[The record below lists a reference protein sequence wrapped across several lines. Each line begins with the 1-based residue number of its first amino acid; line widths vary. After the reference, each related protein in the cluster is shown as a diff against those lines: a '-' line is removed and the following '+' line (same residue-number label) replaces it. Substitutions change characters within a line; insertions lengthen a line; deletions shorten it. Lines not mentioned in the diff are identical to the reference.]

1 MKSILTLAAITLA
14 FLIGLFTTVALAAEK
29 KEVVFGATVGDF
41 SDIITESVKPQLEAK
56 GYTVKLIQFT
66 DYVQPNIALAEK
78 RLDAN
83 LFQHKPYLDQF
94 IAQKGLKLSPL
105 VTVPTAPLGLYA
117 GKKKTIEEVEQGS
130 TVAVPN
136 DPSNLAR
143 ALLILKDL
151 GWIEI
156 PEDVD
161 ALTVSPKDITKNVKA
176 IKIVQLEAAQLPR
189 AVQDVDYAVINGNYV
204 VSSGLKLTDALVREK
219 SRAYLNWV
227 VVRSEDKDGQFAK
240 DVTAAL
246 QSPEFKAYASKKFAG
261 YKFPEA
267 W

>member
-1 MKSILTLAAITLA
+1 MKTLLTLAA
-14 FLIGLFTTVALAAEK
+14 LIGLFSGAALAADK

-41 SDIITESVKPQLEAK
+41 SDIINESVKPQLEAK

-94 IAQKGLKLSPL
+94 IAQKGLKLTPI

-130 TVAVPN
+130 TQGFTVAVPN
-136 DPSNLAR
+136 DPTNLAR
-143 ALLILKDL
+143 ALLILKDI

-156 PEDVD
+156 PDDVD
-161 ALTVSPKDITKNVKA
+161 AFSASPKDISANPKA

-189 AVQDVDYAVINGNYV
+189 AVQDVDFAVINGNYV
-204 VSSGLKLTDALVREK
+204 VSSGLKLTSALAREK
-219 SRAYLNWV
+219 SPAYLNWV
-227 VVRSEDKDGQFAK
+227 VVRTDEKDGQFAK
-240 DVTAAL
+240 DVIAAL
-246 QSPEFKAYASKKFAG
+246 HSPEFKAYASKKFEG
-261 YKFPEA
+261 YKFPEE

>member
-1 MKSILTLAAITLA
+1 MKSLFAALLLSLSLITTA
-14 FLIGLFTTVALAAEK
+14 QAADK

-41 SDIITESVKPQLEAK
+41 SDIITESVKPQLEQK

-66 DYVQPNIALAEK
+66 DYVQPNIALAEG

-83 LFQHKPYLDQF
+83 LFQHKPYLAQF
-94 IAQKGLKLSPL
+94 IGQKGLKLSPL

-117 GKKKTIEEVEQGS
+117 GKKKTLEEVGQGS

-136 DPSNLAR
+136 DPTNLAR

-156 PEDVD
+156 PDNVD
-161 ALTVSPKDITKNVKA
+161 AFTVSSKDISQNPKG

-204 VSSGLKLTDALVREK
+204 VSSGLKLTSALAREK
-219 SRAYLNWV
+219 STAYLNWV
-227 VVRSEDKDGQFAK
+227 VVRSDEKDSQFAK

-246 QSPEFKAYASKKFAG
+246 QSPEFKAYANKKFEG
-261 YKFPEA
+261 YKFPEG